1 MSSTALFR
9 RLLTY
14 SLRYWGIFAIAII
27 AMMVTA
33 AAETAF
39 PALMKPLIDRGFSPS
54 ENFQVWWAPVGIIAI
69 FLTRGA
75 ASFVANYGMY
85 LLSQN
90 VLRDIRSQLFKKLIS
105 CPTTFYDSNSSGH
118 LISRLISD
126 AQMVLSAAT
135 NVATVIV
142 RDSLV
147 LIGLMLWL
155 LWLNWQL
162 TLIVLLV
169 LPPLV
174 LLTQRFSRRM
184 RRVGKTY
191 LTTIGEMTSTVEEA
205 IAGNRVI
212 KTFGSQGYEIERF
225 ERVNA
230 EHRSQGMRLAVA
242 SALQSPMTQLIA
254 SFGVATVI
262 TIALFQARIGGA
274 TIGDFVSF
282 ITAMIMMLNPLRH
295 LAETNSQLQ
304 RGLAAAEGLFALL
317 DEKSETNN
325 GTHEIKH
332 VDGEIIFNQVNFRY
346 KSRESPALTN
356 FSLIFPKGKTYAI
369 VGPSGGG
376 KSSLLALI
384 PRLYEIESG
393 EIQIDGI
400 DIRELTLESLRAQ
413 IALVS
418 QDVILFNDT
427 IHANICYGQS
437 HYSEDRIRESVIA
450 SDLSTFLASLPD
462 GIYTQV
468 GDRGVRVSGGQRQRI
483 AIARAI
489 LKNAPILLLDEATSA
504 LDNQSEIAVQR
515 SIDQLRKNRTT
526 IVVAHRLSTIVNADM
541 IIVVDE
547 GRIVQNGSHEELIR
561 VEGLYQNLYSKL
573 KESVK
578 LNGE

>member
-1 MSSTALFR
+1 MTAM
-9 RLLTY
+9 
-14 SLRYWGIFAIAII
+14 A
-27 AMMVTA
+27 VTA
-33 AAETAF
+33 AAETSF
-39 PALMKPLIDRGFSPS
+39 PALMKPLMDRGFSTE
-54 ENFQVWWAPVGIIAI
+54 ENFEVWWAPVAIIAI
-69 FLTRGA
+69 FLTRGV

-85 LLSQN
+85 LISQN
-90 VLRDIRSQLFKKLIS
+90 VLRDIRSELFQKLITF
-105 CPTTFYDSNSSGH
+105 PTTFFDSNSAGQ

-147 LIGLMLWL
+147 LIGLLIWL
-155 LWLNWQL
+155 FWVNWQL
-162 TLIVLLV
+162 TLVVLV
-169 LPPLV
+169 LIPPLA
-174 LLTQRFSRRM
+174 LLTQTFSRRM
-184 RRVGKTY
+184 RRVGKEY
-191 LTTIGEMTSTVEEA
+191 LTTIGDMTSAVEEA
-205 IAGNRVI
+205 ISASRVI
-212 KTFGSQGYEIERF
+212 KTFGTQNYELARF
-225 ERVNA
+225 DRVNA
-230 EHRSQGMRLAVA
+230 NHRSQGMRLAVA
-242 SALQSPMTQLIA
+242 SALQSPITQMIA
-254 SFGVATVI
+254 AFGVAMVLS
-262 TIALFQARIGGA
+262 IALYQARMGGA

-317 DEKSETNN
+317 DEKSETDN
-325 GTHEIKH
+325 GTREIKH

-346 KSRESPALTN
+346 ESRESPALTN

-369 VGPSGGG
+369 VGPSGSG

-393 EIQIDGI
+393 EIRIDGV

-437 HYSEDRIRESVIA
+437 HYSQDRIRESVIA

-504 LDNQSEIAVQR
+504 LDNQSEVAVQR
-515 SIDQLRKNRTT
+515 AIDQLRKNRTT

-578 LNGE
+578 LNGG

>member
-1 MSSTALFR
+1 M
-9 RLLTY
+9 
-14 SLRYWGIFAIAII
+14 
-27 AMMVTA
+27 
-33 AAETAF
+33 
-39 PALMKPLIDRGFSPS
+39 
-54 ENFQVWWAPVGIIAI
+54 
-69 FLTRGA
+69 
-75 ASFVANYGMY
+75 
-85 LLSQN
+85 
-90 VLRDIRSQLFKKLIS
+90 
-105 CPTTFYDSNSSGH
+105 
-118 LISRLISD
+118 
-126 AQMVLSAAT
+126 
-135 NVATVIV
+135 
-142 RDSLV
+142 
-147 LIGLMLWL
+147 
-155 LWLNWQL
+155 
-162 TLIVLLV
+162 
-169 LPPLV
+169 
-174 LLTQRFSRRM
+174 
-184 RRVGKTY
+184 
-191 LTTIGEMTSTVEEA
+191 
-205 IAGNRVI
+205 
-212 KTFGSQGYEIERF
+212 
-225 ERVNA
+225 
-230 EHRSQGMRLAVA
+230 
-242 SALQSPMTQLIA
+242 
-254 SFGVATVI
+254 
-262 TIALFQARIGGA
+262 GGA

-317 DEKSETNN
+317 DEKSETDN
-325 GTHEIKH
+325 GTREIKH

-346 KSRESPALTN
+346 ESRESPALTN

-369 VGPSGGG
+369 VGPSGSG

-393 EIQIDGI
+393 EIRIDGV

-437 HYSEDRIRESVIA
+437 HYSQDRIRESVIA

-504 LDNQSEIAVQR
+504 LDNQSEVAVQR
-515 SIDQLRKNRTT
+515 AIDQLRKNRTT
-526 IVVAHRLSTIVNADM
+526 IVVAHRISTIVNADM

-578 LNGE
+578 LSGE